1 MLENFFDLTTA
12 PDTFTVS
19 SANTL
24 GLPIRGLGGNDF
36 IVGSS
41 NADVILGN
49 TGADII
55 YGLDGADTLYGG
67 RGADLLFGNK
77 GADWLLGERGN
88 DVIFGGRGNDSL
100 SGGEGDDFLAGDG
113 GIDTL
118 TGDDGS
124 DAFVLDIRHS
134 TSDRTL
140 VDIITDFSK
149 DDDVLALT
157 DGANDAL
164 TEADVTLE
172 TVGTD
177 TFISLKSTGAFL
189 AQVQGATA
197 AQIAG
202 TFSTVRSTLDDTEPG
217 ATILGLIPGQVTVQE
232 QVGNADYLDMFQF
245 EVAETS
251 IVDFSLT
258 GLSADADLAL
268 YQDLDD
274 DGEVGENEIISAS
287 VRSDNADETIENVTL
302 DRGKYFLSVEQ
313 FEGDTNYNLSVAG
326 VAGTVARDLAGDRP
340 STARTLPPDGEVELH
355 DYVGG
360 TDGVDTYRLEVLNG
374 GYLDLFTDY
383 PEAAVNLTLWSD
395 RNGNNQLDVDEIVAY
410 ETNEMQQDFIDSG
423 TYYVSVTA
431 PGDPTPYK
439 ITGIASL
446 GSRVDIENYNPLFPG
461 IPTTGSLSQN
471 DDSDPIDPDNY
482 ADPYL
487 LPELG
492 AGLTVT
498 VTQKSED
505 FDAYLRVVDLIT
517 GEAIAENDDIDTASG
532 NYDAEVSFTTEQGGQ
547 YVVYAS
553 SVDAPGIGDYT
564 LDATVTGTV
573 TQTSL
578 SSASTSNDHQ
588 LELLPEPVWREKGD
602 RADTGLQQD
611 TLHEFVYKPLTG
623 GNIAPIQIKYV
634 NQNLFGN
641 CAFLAALTAT
651 FGKIEDPTAAAS
663 AKSEVLKNAIED
675 NGNNNYTLTFYD
687 YVTGEE
693 ANVTVDNQV
702 VIKDFPNNK
711 NLFGAKWDNKPVT
724 FDQAS
729 GKPIWGSIFERAYAK
744 WRGQQTGDNGY
755 DVTGNGDWGGI
766 PLRRVTGKAIQEI
779 SWNPSQS
786 NPTYSLIEYQEDG
799 NYKELRDGDTKPDQI
814 FKDIE
819 TALDQNRY
827 VMAGTISD
835 AEQRSGG
842 VVIGSHAYSI
852 HNAYEANNQKMILVR
867 NPWGKDTR
875 SGAVDDLNDGFVTLT
890 FNEFLKNFD
899 GVSLSQK

>member
-1 MLENFFDLTTA
+1 MLETFFDLTTA

-36 IVGSS
+36 IIGSS

-49 TGADII
+49 TGADNI

-77 GADWLLGERGN
+77 GADLLLGERGN

-113 GIDTL
+113 GTDTL
-118 TGDDGS
+118 TGGDGS

-172 TVGTD
+172 TVGSD
-177 TFISLKSTGAFL
+177 TFISLKTTGAFL

-232 QVGNADYLDMFQF
+232 QVGDEDYLDMFQF
-245 EVAETS
+245 EVTETS

-268 YQDLDD
+268 YQDLDA
-274 DGEVGENEIISAS
+274 DGEVGEDEIISAS

-302 DRGKYFLSVEQ
+302 KTGKYFLSVEQ

-360 TDGVDTYRLEVLNG
+360 TDAVDTYRLEVLNG
-374 GYLDLFTDY
+374 GYLDVFTDY
-383 PEAAVNLTLWSD
+383 REAAVNLTLWSD
-395 RNGNNQLDVDEIVAY
+395 RNDNNQLDVDEIVAY

-431 PGDPTPYK
+431 AGDPTPYK
-439 ITGIASL
+439 ITGIASF
-446 GSRVDIENYNPLFPG
+446 GSRVDIESYNPLFPG

-471 DDSDPIDPDNY
+471 DDFDPNDPDNY

-498 VTQKSED
+498 VTQQSED

-532 NYDAEVSFTTEQGGQ
+532 NYDAQVSFTTEQGGQ

-573 TQTSL
+573 TLRFVSG
-578 SSASTSNDHQ
+578 SS
-588 LELLPEPVWREKGD
+588 
-602 RADTGLQQD
+602 
-611 TLHEFVYKPLTG
+611 
-623 GNIAPIQIKYV
+623 
-634 NQNLFGN
+634 
-641 CAFLAALTAT
+641 
-651 FGKIEDPTAAAS
+651 
-663 AKSEVLKNAIED
+663 
-675 NGNNNYTLTFYD
+675 
-687 YVTGEE
+687 
-693 ANVTVDNQV
+693 
-702 VIKDFPNNK
+702 
-711 NLFGAKWDNKPVT
+711 
-724 FDQAS
+724 
-729 GKPIWGSIFERAYAK
+729 
-744 WRGQQTGDNGY
+744 
-755 DVTGNGDWGGI
+755 
-766 PLRRVTGKAIQEI
+766 
-779 SWNPSQS
+779 
-786 NPTYSLIEYQEDG
+786 
-799 NYKELRDGDTKPDQI
+799 
-814 FKDIE
+814 
-819 TALDQNRY
+819 
-827 VMAGTISD
+827 
-835 AEQRSGG
+835 
-842 VVIGSHAYSI
+842 
-852 HNAYEANNQKMILVR
+852 
-867 NPWGKDTR
+867 
-875 SGAVDDLNDGFVTLT
+875 
-890 FNEFLKNFD
+890 
-899 GVSLSQK
+899 